1 MVNWM
6 VLRLSEVR
14 SVLAENIKREASRM
28 KAKYQTSDPFEV
40 CETLKIHLLRY
51 PMGQNAD
58 SCKGF
63 FIINARKK
71 LIAINSDLPEHIQR
85 IICAHE
91 LGHAML
97 HTSAAMCTF
106 HDFAMFDET
115 SRQEYEANVFASEFL
130 LTDEDVLEELDT
142 EQDFFGLASCL
153 HVPPEML
160 DFKLR
165 LMQKAGYH
173 IKAPY
178 IAKSDFLKR
187 DIDRP
192 LN

>member
-1 MVNWM
+1 M
-6 VLRLSEVR
+6 LTEQIKHEADRL
-14 SVLAENIKREASRM
+14 
-28 KAKYQTSDPFEV
+28 KAKFHTSDPFEV
-40 CETLKIHLLRY
+40 CESLKIRVY
-51 PMGQNAD
+51 RSPMGTNTG

-63 FIINARKK
+63 FIVNARKK

-91 LGHAML
+91 LGHAVL
-97 HTSAAMCTF
+97 HTANGISAY
-106 HDFAMFDET
+106 HDFAVFDKNNM
-115 SRQEYEANVFASEFL
+115 QEYEANVFASEFL
-130 LTDEDVLEELDT
+130 LTDEDVMDALEI
-142 EQDFFGLASCL
+142 EQEFFCLSSCL

-160 DFKLR
+160 DFKLQ
-165 LMQKAGYH
+165 LMQKAGYQ